1 MPENSKSPNPEAG
14 CLGGEKQLPG
24 HQESG
29 QLLGGDQVAGHQN
42 KGQEELQKTTTV
54 EPSVQVHNQNE
65 EMYLADEAR
74 WENMN
79 NEQKTTNYEVD
90 NKLIELNDKYLRLL
104 KAKEASD
111 IRVIELHDKNAELV
125 TRNTSNTAEIT
136 KLKEDLKKER
146 ELKKM
151 QGLMK

>member
-1 MPENSKSPNPEAG
+1 MQGTG

-29 QLLGGDQVAGHQN
+29 QLLVGDQAAGHQN

-65 EMYLADEAR
+65 EMFLADEAR

-111 IRVIELHDKNAELV
+111 IRVIELHDKNA
-125 TRNTSNTAEIT
+125 
-136 KLKEDLKKER
+136 
-146 ELKKM
+146 
-151 QGLMK
+151 